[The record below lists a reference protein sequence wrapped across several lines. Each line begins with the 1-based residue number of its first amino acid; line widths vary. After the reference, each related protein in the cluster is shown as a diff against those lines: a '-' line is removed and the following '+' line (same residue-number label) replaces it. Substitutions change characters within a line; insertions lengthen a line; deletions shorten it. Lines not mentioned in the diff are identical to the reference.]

1 MLTTE
6 QLTDVMALPLVNST
20 NASEHDC
27 EITQD
32 FTKEV
37 ILNKEL
43 ENEQKKKSLHKIRWP
58 SCGKKLE
65 GVQQKL
71 RLNEDQV
78 EKLKK
83 ELEEKNSCWTF
94 NQYGETQV

>member
-1 MLTTE
+1 MRVCLHTIPAE
-6 QLTDVMALPLVNST
+6 EDSDVMALPLVNST

-43 ENEQKKKSLHKIRWP
+43 ENEQKKKSLHKIR
-58 SCGKKLE
+58 
-65 GVQQKL
+65 
-71 RLNEDQV
+71 
-78 EKLKK
+78 
-83 ELEEKNSCWTF
+83 
-94 NQYGETQV
+94 